1 MKYRFVAG
9 VVWCLALLMLVA
21 GGVRPVASE
30 EAPEIGGD
38 SVAAQTYQI
47 SADDMW
53 LQYEL
58 WLAAIKAGDPE
69 LIEEYE
75 SILKGMVDADIAASQ
90 SLVHELAQTV
100 VLNSDADSV
109 SANAQGDSKKTA
121 DTAEAKAA
129 REAFREKL
137 ASLNTKEALCLAL
150 DKTDNFNHKYR
161 LLGDYI
167 NLLRRELK
175 MPKAQWAASEKRST
189 PSSGN
194 YPVVSP
200 GP

>member
-1 MKYRFVAG
+1 MKNRFEAG
-9 VVWCLALLMLVA
+9 VVWCLALIMLVA
-21 GGVRPVASE
+21 VGIRPAAGE

-69 LIEEYE
+69 LIDEYE
-75 SILKGMVDADIAASQ
+75 SILKGMINADIASCQ
-90 SLVHELAQTV
+90 TQVHELAQAV
-100 VLNSDADSV
+100 VLNADSNSV
-109 SANAQGDSKKTA
+109 SAKTQGDNKQAA
-121 DTAEAKAA
+121 DSAEAKAA

-137 ASLNTKEALCLAL
+137 AALNTKEALCLAL

-167 NLLRRELK
+167 NLLRRELN
-175 MPKAQWAASEKRST
+175 MPKAQWAASEKQST
-189 PSSGN
+189 SSSGN